1 MFIRFAC
8 WNALALTL
16 TIIIL
21 VGFLPFGIQT
31 TAINNQAL
39 LEIYVI
45 DVGQGDSTLI
55 ISPTNIT
62 MLIDGG
68 NDGCGNN
75 TILPLLNTL
84 GITSLNYIVVTHY
97 HEDHIGGLD
106 EVINAI
112 GITDYVYDR
121 GYSYTTPAYQDYVK
135 AASNKRK
142 TITDGEI
149 IDLGGGAIA
158 KCVSV
163 NGNGVVDPT
172 TASENDLCIALVITF
187 GYFDYFT
194 GGDLSGEDV
203 LEYNYHDIESSVAK
217 EVGNVEV
224 YKVNHHGSSHS
235 TNPYFIAIIKPEVSI
250 ISVGDNEYGHPTQ
263 TVLDRLVAANCYI
276 YLTEE
281 GSGGRVS
288 KNKGV
293 IVNGNIVIK
302 TDGGKSYTVN
312 NDYYLVDEI
321 KQEPITIPYWATYAG
336 VAGTLVATYVILTR
350 KYFK

>member
-187 GYFDYFT
+187 GYFD
-194 GGDLSGEDV
+194 
-203 LEYNYHDIESSVAK
+203 
-217 EVGNVEV
+217 
-224 YKVNHHGSSHS
+224 
-235 TNPYFIAIIKPEVSI
+235 
-250 ISVGDNEYGHPTQ
+250 
-263 TVLDRLVAANCYI
+263 
-276 YLTEE
+276 
-281 GSGGRVS
+281 
-288 KNKGV
+288 
-293 IVNGNIVIK
+293 
-302 TDGGKSYTVN
+302 
-312 NDYYLVDEI
+312 
-321 KQEPITIPYWATYAG
+321 
-336 VAGTLVATYVILTR
+336 
-350 KYFK
+350 